1 MFSDAALGLRPIE
14 PDDMSYKEYLD
25 RPYGPAASAGLITIL
40 NLFREVKYLP
50 SNKLLTLIIA
60 VEKRRLK

>member
-40 NLFREVKYLP
+40 NLINVNSLERLSIYL
-50 SNKLLTLIIA
+50 LISF
-60 VEKRRLK
+60 